1 MNKIDNTI
9 NKKIQQVKYKEN
21 DDNTLKEN
29 VRN

>member
-1 MNKIDNTI
+1 MNKKDNTI
-9 NKKIQQVKYKEN
+9 NKKIQQGKYKEN